1 MRNGLLTGVETIK
14 FQNGLAFDALV
25 ECYKAIRNR
34 WEEEIKNG
42 NSKTILNKKTH
53 FNYEDDS
60 SEHHQEVIDLV
71 DVIKK
76 YFGIKIANITNGEF
90 AVYVINISSNDILI
104 SDYFKDIMEASDVDL
119 SVTMKKVLSK
129 LGQKVLHGTID
140 LKNSKVSG
148 VFSEIPVHMLL
159 PFQYLGDAE
168 DRLKLTDEEYA
179 AITLH
184 EIGHVFTQFEY
195 LDRTMV
201 TNQVLAA
208 NAVVLN
214 HKDATAEEK
223 KIVFSKSIKLIEASE
238 KYISDLEKA
247 KSDTEITIIYLDAA
261 RERANSQMELASYTT
276 ISSEQLADQF
286 AIRHGA
292 GKHLGSGLNK
302 LIMSGK
308 LSTAHMVAANSL
320 LYIIIA
326 LYGSVLGIVG
336 AIAAPL
342 LFIALLVSVNSNE
355 AYVYDDNF
363 TRFKRMKHDL
373 INSIKFNNFSDKDA
387 KKLLEDIEI
396 IENYMNQHKDTLGFY
411 DAISYLLK
419 PSFRRNHD
427 YAALQK
433 KLEVMSANDLFVQ
446 AVKLK
451 TSHTTG

>member
-1 MRNGLLTGVETIK
+1 
-14 FQNGLAFDALV
+14 
-25 ECYKAIRNR
+25 
-34 WEEEIKNG
+34 
-42 NSKTILNKKTH
+42 
-53 FNYEDDS
+53 
-60 SEHHQEVIDLV
+60 
-71 DVIKK
+71 
-76 YFGIKIANITNGEF
+76 
-90 AVYVINISSNDILI
+90 
-104 SDYFKDIMEASDVDL
+104 
-119 SVTMKKVLSK
+119 
-129 LGQKVLHGTID
+129 
-140 LKNSKVSG
+140 
-148 VFSEIPVHMLL
+148 MLL
-159 PFQYLGDAE
+159 PFQYLGDVE

-223 KIVFSKSIKLIEASE
+223 KIVFSKSIKLIEANE

-286 AIRHGA
+286 AIRHGD

-302 LIMSGK
+302 LIMSGRP
-308 LSTAHMVAANSL
+308 SSATIITANSL
-320 LYIIIA
+320 LYIVIA

-342 LFIALLVSVNSNE
+342 LFIALMVSVNSNE

-373 INSIKFNNFSDKDA
+373 INSIKSNNLSDKDA

-411 DAISYLLK
+411 DTISYLLK

-427 YAALQK
+427 YAELQK

-451 TSHTTG
+451 TSNITR